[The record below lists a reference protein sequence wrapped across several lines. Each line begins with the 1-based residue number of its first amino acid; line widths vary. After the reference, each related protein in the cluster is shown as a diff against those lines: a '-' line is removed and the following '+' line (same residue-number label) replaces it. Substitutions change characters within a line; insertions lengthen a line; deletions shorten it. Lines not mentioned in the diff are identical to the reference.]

1 MSKYEPLQHF
11 LESCA
16 TEEVPLTFGEIE
28 GILGSELPASKAH
41 PAWWSNNPSNNVMTR
56 AWLAAGY
63 RTERVDVAGE
73 KLVFRRD
80 TTIRSP
86 GVSEAPS
93 APVFTGKPGVLE
105 RLRAA
110 LGGTVHIAEG
120 VDLTQ
125 PTGEMWDA
133 DR

>member
-1 MSKYEPLQHF
+1 MSKYEPLRRF
-11 LESCA
+11 LEGCA
-16 TEEVPLTFGEIE
+16 TEEVLLTFGEIE
-28 GILGSELPASKAH
+28 RILGSGLPASKSY

-63 RTERVDVAGE
+63 RSERVDIAGE

-80 TTIRSP
+80 RANQPT
-86 GVSEAPS
+86 GVSEGSPLPTFA
-93 APVFTGKPGVLE
+93 GKPGVMG
-105 RLRAA
+105 RLRSA

-125 PTGEMWDA
+125 PTGEVWDA

>member
-11 LESCA
+11 LEGC
-16 TEEVPLTFGEIE
+16 TTDEVPLTFGEIE
-28 GILGSELPASKAH
+28 RILGSDLPPSKAY

-80 TTIRSP
+80 RAIQSP
-86 GVSEAPS
+86 GVSEGHPPAF
-93 APVFTGKPGVLE
+93 VGKPGVLE

-110 LGGTVHIAEG
+110 LGGTVHVAEG

-125 PTGEMWDA
+125 PTGEVWDA

>member
-1 MSKYEPLQHF
+1 MGKYEPLQHF
-11 LESCA
+11 LEGCA

-28 GILGSELPASKAH
+28 GILGSVLPASKAY

-63 RTERVDVAGE
+63 RTERVDIAGE

-80 TTIRSP
+80 RAVRSA
-86 GVSEAPS
+86 GVSEGPP
-93 APVFTGKPGVLE
+93 PVFAGKPGVLE

-125 PTGEMWDA
+125 PTGEVWDA

>member
-11 LESCA
+11 LEGCT

-28 GILGSELPASKAH
+28 RILGAELPASKAY

-80 TTIRSP
+80 KATQST
-86 GVSEAPS
+86 GVSEGSPLPTFA
-93 APVFTGKPGVLE
+93 GKPGVLE

-125 PTGEMWDA
+125 PTGEVWDA